1 MRVYRARKRSM
12 VTWSAA
18 VGAALGI
25 AALGLSPLASLS
37 VVVGLLGGLAN
48 ALLSMRSNERLIE
61 HRRVGAFVFVSVLR
75 IFVFGFLPVE
85 FALHGPWWTMGT
97 YFAGFFTPL
106 ALYAITVARELRTS

>member
-1 MRVYRARKRSM
+1 M

-18 VGAALGI
+18 VGVAFGI
-25 AALGLSPLASLS
+25 AAFRLSPLVALS
-37 VVVGLLGGLAN
+37 VIVGLMGGLAN

-85 FALHGPWWTMGT
+85 FAMHGPWWTMGT

-106 ALYAITVARELRTS
+106 ALYAVSMARELRTS

>member
-1 MRVYRARKRSM
+1 M

-25 AALGLSPLASLS
+25 AALGLSPLVSLS

-61 HRRVGAFVFVSVLR
+61 HRRVGAFVFVSLLR
-75 IFVFGFLPVE
+75 IMIFGIVPVE
-85 FALHGPWWTMGT
+85 FAMRGPWWILGT
-97 YFAGFFTPL
+97 YFVGFFTPL
-106 ALYAITVARELRTS
+106 ALYAICLARELRTS